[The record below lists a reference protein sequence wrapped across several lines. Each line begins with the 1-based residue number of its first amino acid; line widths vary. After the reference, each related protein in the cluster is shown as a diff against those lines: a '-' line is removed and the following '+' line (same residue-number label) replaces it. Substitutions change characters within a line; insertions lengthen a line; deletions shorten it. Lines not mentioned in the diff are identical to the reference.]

1 MLEDNLNKAFSLPID
16 FCSNTYETP
25 NNLFEDLELI
35 ETHKDVSNVALYE
48 HLLNPQTPFG
58 YLTLEKWSKKYT
70 TNTDFLKDTQKML
83 AKNKPIDKQ
92 RLKTISDAWV
102 SYKGIKED
110 ENFIDNY
117 QYINWD
123 KLRFLNTSI
132 VFLTIISIYS
142 ILSPLLNLLAPLL
155 LLIVPFLIMK
165 LKGLTLSL
173 KNYVTLLVAS
183 LKRHSFGKLL
193 TDWSTIPSGQKI
205 YLIIMLGMYVYNIY
219 QNAISCYQFY
229 KNTSTI
235 NSDIKNIK
243 NFLGYTREKVGEH
256 ILKIDKLK
264 TYKSY
269 QNYLQEKLEN
279 IDKLYLSLDK
289 VPLASFNPKK
299 IPYIGYTMK
308 EYYKLY
314 DDKNIEDTLLFS
326 FGFHGYLDN
335 IGEISSKVSQK
346 ILNKTRYIKKKKA
359 VLKFNKAYYPV
370 IQHQQKE
377 SKTVPND
384 IDLKTNKLITG
395 PNASGKTSLLKT
407 TITNVL
413 LSQQFGFG
421 YFNKGVLTPFHHI
434 HCYLNIPDT
443 SSRDSLFQAEARRC
457 LEILTKI
464 QNNNKE
470 KHFCIFD
477 ELFSGTNP
485 YEAIS
490 SANSYLTHISSS
502 PNIKFLLTTHFIT
515 LCKQLDDNAN
525 ISNVNM
531 KTNIVND
538 SAVYYYKLQNGIS
551 EIKGGI
557 TVLKQLGY
565 PQKIIDDTNKAMDKF

>member
-1 MLEDNLNKAFSLPID
+1 MLEDHLNKSFSLPID
-16 FCSNTYETP
+16 FCSNTYDTP
-25 NNLFEDLELI
+25 KNLFEDLELV
-35 ETHKDVSNVALYE
+35 ETHKDVSNVTLYG
-48 HLLNPQTPFG
+48 HLLNPKTPFG

-70 TNTDFLKDTQKML
+70 TNIPFLKDTQKML
-83 AKNKPIDKQ
+83 SNNKPIDDKKI
-92 RLKTISDAWV
+92 KTIANAWA

-110 ENFIDNY
+110 SAFIDNY
-117 QYINWD
+117 QYISW
-123 KLRFLNTSI
+123 KPLQFLNTSI
-132 VFLTIISIYS
+132 AFLTIISIYS

-155 LLIVPFLIMK
+155 LLVVPFLIMK
-165 LKGLTLSL
+165 LKGLTVTFQ
-173 KNYVTLLVAS
+173 NYIVLLVAS

-193 TDWSTIPSGQKI
+193 TDWSTIPNGQKM
-205 YLIIMLGMYVYNIY
+205 YLMVMLGMYVYNIY

-229 KNTSTI
+229 KNTTTI
-235 NSDIKNIK
+235 NNDIKNIK
-243 NFLGYTREKVGEH
+243 NFLGHTREQVGTH
-256 ILKIDKLK
+256 INKIHKLK
-264 TYKSY
+264 TYEPYRK
-269 QNYLQEKLEN
+269 YLQGKLEN
-279 IDKLYLSLDK
+279 INELYLSLSK
-289 VPLASFNPKK
+289 VPIASFNPQK

-314 DDKNIEDTLLFS
+314 NDEDIQDTILFS

-335 IGEISSKVSQK
+335 IGEITNK
-346 ILNKTRYIKKKKA
+346 IQNNTIHKMKFLNKKKA
-359 VLKFNKAYYPV
+359 LLKFKDARYPAM
-370 IQHQQKE
+370 QQQE
-377 SKTVPND
+377 SNAKNIPND

-407 TITNVL
+407 TITNIL
-413 LSQQFGFG
+413 LSQQFGLG
-421 YFNKGVLTPFHHI
+421 YFEKGKMTPFDHI

-464 QNNNKE
+464 KDNEDK

-490 SANSYLTHISSS
+490 SAKSYLKHISKSDK
-502 PNIKFLLTTHFIT
+502 IKFLLTTHFIS
-515 LCKQLDDNAN
+515 LCKQLDDNPQ

-531 KTNIVND
+531 KTNIKNEIPI
-538 SAVYYYKLQNGIS
+538 YHYKLQNGIS

-565 PQKIIDDTNKAMDKF
+565 PQNIIDETNKAMDNF

>member
-1 MLEDNLNKAFSLPID
+1 MLEDHLNKSFSLPID
-16 FCSNTYETP
+16 FCSNTYDTP
-25 NNLFEDLELI
+25 KNLFEDLELI
-35 ETHKDVSNVALYE
+35 QTHKDVSNVTLYE

-58 YLTLEKWSKKYT
+58 YLTLEKWSEKYT
-70 TNTDFLKDTQKML
+70 TNAAFLKDTQKML
-83 AKNKPIDKQ
+83 SNNKPIDKINIIE
-92 RLKTISDAWV
+92 KAWK

-110 ENFIDNY
+110 EGFIDNY
-117 QYINWD
+117 QYINW
-123 KLRFLNTSI
+123 KPLQFLNTSI

-142 ILSPLLNLLAPLL
+142 ILSPLLNLLAPIL

-165 LKGLTLSL
+165 LKGLTITFQ
-173 KNYVTLLVAS
+173 NYGILLVAS

-193 TDWSTIPSGQKI
+193 TGWSTIPTGQKM
-205 YLIIMLGMYVYNIY
+205 YLMVMLGMYVYNIY
-219 QNAISCYQFY
+219 QNGISCYQFY
-229 KNTSTI
+229 KNTTTI
-235 NSDIKNIK
+235 NNDIKNIK
-243 NFLGYTREKVGEH
+243 NFLKHTREKVGQH
-256 ILKIDKLK
+256 IVKIDKLE
-264 TYKSY
+264 TYKPY
-269 QNYLQEKLEN
+269 QKYLQKKLED
-279 IDKLYLSLDK
+279 IDNLFISLNK
-289 VPLASFNPKK
+289 VPLASFNPGK

-314 DDKNIEDTLLFS
+314 EDEKIQDTILFS
-326 FGFHGYLDN
+326 FGFQGYLDN
-335 IGEISSKVSQK
+335 IGEISNK
-346 ILNKTRYIKKKKA
+346 IRNKKINKMKYLKRSKA
-359 VLKFNKAYYPV
+359 VLKLKKAQYPV
-370 IQHQQKE
+370 MQQQLSE
-377 SKTVPND
+377 SKNIPND

-407 TITNVL
+407 TITNIL

-421 YFNKGVLTPFHHI
+421 FFKKGCMTPFDHI

-464 QNNNKE
+464 KDNEDK

-490 SANSYLTHISSS
+490 SAKSYLTHISKSQ
-502 PNIKFLLTTHFIT
+502 NIKFLLTTHFIT
-515 LCKQLDDNAN
+515 LCKQLDDNSQ

-531 KTNIVND
+531 KTSIKNEIPI
-538 SAVYYYKLQNGIS
+538 YYYKLQNGIS

-565 PQKIIDDTNKAMDKF
+565 PQNIIDETNKAMDNF

>member
-16 FCSNTYETP
+16 FCPNTHNTP
-25 NNLFEDLELI
+25 KNLFEDLELV
-35 ETHKDVSNVALYE
+35 ETPKDVTNVSLYE

-70 TNTDFLKDTQKML
+70 TNTSFLKDTQKML
-83 AKNKPIDKQ
+83 NKNKPINKEK
-92 RLKTISDAWV
+92 LKTLSDAWK
-102 SYKGIKED
+102 SYKCIKED
-110 ENFIDNY
+110 ENFTDTY
-117 QYINWD
+117 QYINWEP
-123 KLRFLNTSI
+123 LHFLNTSI
-132 VFLTIISIYS
+132 LFLTIISIYS
-142 ILSPLLNLLAPLL
+142 IISPLLNLIAPLL

-165 LKGLTLSL
+165 LKGIKLSL
-173 KNYVTLLVAS
+173 DTYISLLVIS

-193 TDWSTIPSGQKI
+193 TDWSTIQSGQKI
-205 YLIIMLGMYVYNIY
+205 YLIIMLGMYGYNIY
-219 QNAISCYQFY
+219 QNAVSCYQFY

-235 NSDIKNIK
+235 NTDIKNIK
-243 NFLGYTREKVGEH
+243 NFLFYTREKVGEH

-264 TYKSY
+264 TYKPY
-269 QNYLQEKLEN
+269 QDYLQQKLEN
-279 IDKLYLSLDK
+279 INDLYISLDK

-299 IPYIGYTMK
+299 VPYIGYTMK

-314 DDKNIEDTLLFS
+314 NDKHIEDTLLFS

-335 IGEISSKVSQK
+335 IGEISLK
-346 ILNKTRYIKKKKA
+346 ITNRSIHKTKYLKYKKA
-359 VLKFNKAYYPV
+359 TLRFKEAYYPV
-370 IQHQQKE
+370 MQHQQTQ
-377 SKTVPND
+377 SKTIPND
-384 IDLKTNKLITG
+384 INLKTNKLITG

-413 LSQQFGFG
+413 LSQQFGYG
-421 YFNKGVLTPFHHI
+421 YFHKGSMTPFDHI

-457 LEILTKI
+457 LEILMKI
-464 QNNNKE
+464 KDNDDQ

-490 SANSYLTHISSS
+490 SANSYLTHISTL

-515 LCKQLDDNAN
+515 LCKQLDKNDN
-525 ISNVNM
+525 ITNVNM
-531 KTNIVND
+531 KTDIIND
-538 SAVYYYKLQNGIS
+538 DAIYHYKLQDGIS

-565 PQKIIDDTNKAMDKF
+565 PQDIIDETNKAMDNF

>member
-1 MLEDNLNKAFSLPID
+1 MLEDHLNKSFSLPID

-25 NNLFEDLELI
+25 SNLFEDLELVQ
-35 ETHKDVSNVALYE
+35 THKDVSNVSLYE
-48 HLLNPQTPFG
+48 HLLNPKTPFG
-58 YLTLEKWSKKYT
+58 YLTLEKWGKKYT
-70 TNTDFLKDTQKML
+70 TNTSFLKDTQKML
-83 AKNKPIDKQ
+83 KNNKPIDKEH
-92 RLKTISDAWV
+92 LKTISDAWK

-117 QYINWD
+117 QFINWE

-142 ILSPLLNLLAPLL
+142 ILSPMLNLIAPFLL
-155 LLIVPFLIMK
+155 LLVPFLIMK
-165 LKGLTLSL
+165 LKGVTVTF

-193 TDWSTIPSGQKI
+193 TDWSTIPTGQRL

-219 QNAISCYQFY
+219 QNGVSCYQFY
-229 KNTSTI
+229 KNTTTI
-235 NSDIKNIK
+235 NNDIKNIK
-243 NFLGYTREKVGEH
+243 NFLGHTREKVGTH
-256 ILKIDKLK
+256 IVKIDKLK
-264 TYKSY
+264 TYEPYK
-269 QNYLQEKLEN
+269 NYLQEKLEN
-279 IDKLYLSLDK
+279 IDTLYTSLNK

-308 EYYKLY
+308 EYYRLY
-314 DDKNIEDTLLFS
+314 DDEKIQDTILFS

-335 IGEISSKVSQK
+335 IGEISRKITSKN
-346 ILNKTRYIKKKKA
+346 INKTRFLKSKKA
-359 VLKFNKAYYPV
+359 VLKLKQAHYPV
-370 IQHQQKE
+370 IQHQQNDT
-377 SKTVPND
+377 KTIPND

-407 TITNVL
+407 AITNVL
-413 LSQQFGFG
+413 ISQQFGYGF
-421 YFNKGVLTPFHHI
+421 FKKGTMTPFDHI

-464 QNNNKE
+464 HDNNDK

-490 SANSYLTHISSS
+490 SANSYLTHIAKS
-502 PNIKFLLTTHFIT
+502 NKIKFLLTTHFIT
-515 LCKQLDDNAN
+515 LCKQLDDNRN

-531 KTNIVND
+531 KTTIKND
-538 SAVYYYKLQNGIS
+538 IPIYEYKIQNGIS

-565 PQKIIDDTNKAMDKF
+565 PQDIIDKTNIAMDNF